1 MAIKRIW
8 HGWTT
13 PENAAAYENLLRTEV
28 FPGIEAKQI
37 SGYRGI
43 ELLRLDRGEDGGGE
57 VEFITIMSFDSI
69 QNVIDFQ
76 GPDYQRCYVPEAAR
90 EVLKRWDQ
98 TSEHYQVKET
108 RDYG

>member
-13 PENAAAYENLLRTEV
+13 PENAAAYESLLRAEV
-28 FPGIEAKQI
+28 FPGIEAKNI
-37 SGYRGI
+37 PGYRSI
-43 ELLRLDRGEDGGGE
+43 ELLRLDRGEE
-57 VEFITIMSFDSI
+57 VAFVTIMTFDSI

-76 GPDYQRCYVPEAAR
+76 GPDYQRCYVPDAAR

-98 TSEHYQVKET
+98 TSDHYQVKET